1 MLKYILKTRQTVCT
15 IYTRIGN
22 GTENTYA
29 YDASASGCGASW
41 PTETATWKR
50 RSNLPL
56 IASFQLVEKA
66 WNDFRQVAF

>member
-1 MLKYILKTRQTVCT
+1 MCSKHARV
-15 IYTRIGN
+15 GN

-50 RSNLPL
+50 RSNLSL
-56 IASFQLVEKA
+56 TAGFQLVENV